1 MKLTCHTKVFRKLRS
16 IFNDKIDLNTTFF
29 AVTLRELRYYNL
41 EIFLCQR
48 QKWAKIVNI
57 LKRRIS
63 KGNLHFGTSNYLHVE
78 KEVYFLLT
86 VFIWSSV
93 LKKFKEDSYG
103 PKYTISILSLSE
115 KKHLTNL
122 QM

>member
-1 MKLTCHTKVFRKLRS
+1 MKLTCRTKVFRKLRF

-29 AVTLRELRYYNL
+29 AVTLRECRYYNR

-63 KGNLHFGTSNYLHVE
+63 KGNCILARQTIYVW
-78 KEVYFLLT
+78 KKVYFLLT

-115 KKHLTNL
+115 KKRHTNL